1 MAWSSDVYL
10 ACQMEMD
17 SRRSVSVSIV
27 VGGLSRSLHSSRSDA
42 TAHRKAHINASRLCR
57 KSRIPDPISPPL
69 ELVSFSTTTARHH
82 LPPHLWLLLLLLLL
96 AKLHSLDTALPTP
109 SLSHYS
115 RSRSPSWRNS
125 RISLSMTMH
134 IHIRTP
140 GTWSTCLVILYSISL
155 TLTVSLSC

>member
-1 MAWSSDVYL
+1 
-10 ACQMEMD
+10 MD

-42 TAHRKAHINASRLCR
+42 TAHRKTHINASRLCR
-57 KSRIPDPISPPL
+57 KSRIPYFSPL
-69 ELVSFSTTTARHH
+69 ELVSFFTTTARHH
-82 LPPHLWLLLLLLLL
+82 LPPHLWLSLLLWLLF

-115 RSRSPSWRNS
+115 RSRSPSWRKS
-125 RISLSMTMH
+125 RISLSTTMH
-134 IHIRTP
+134 IHIRTQ

>member
-1 MAWSSDVYL
+1 
-10 ACQMEMD
+10 MEMD

-42 TAHRKAHINASRLCR
+42 TAHRKTHINASRLCR
-57 KSRIPDPISPPL
+57 KSRIPYFSPL
-69 ELVSFSTTTARHH
+69 ELVSFFTTTARHH

-96 AKLHSLDTALPTP
+96 FAKLHSLDIALPTP
-109 SLSHYS
+109 PLSHYS

-125 RISLSMTMH
+125 RISLSMTMQ